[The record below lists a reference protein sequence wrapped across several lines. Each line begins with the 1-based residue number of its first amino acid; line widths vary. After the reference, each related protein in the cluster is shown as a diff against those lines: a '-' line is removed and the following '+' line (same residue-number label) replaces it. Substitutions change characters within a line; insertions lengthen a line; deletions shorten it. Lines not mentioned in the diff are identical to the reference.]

1 MKTPEPLGRVEL
13 ELLQMIDRLQP
24 ASIRTLVD
32 EAAENSGHART
43 TIQTMAE
50 RLRKKGYVTRR
61 KIGGVNHYLPR
72 VPVTELLQRLVGD
85 FVQQTLGGSVSP
97 FVSYLQGV
105 ERVDETELAELKA
118 LVRDLESRQ
127 QTEQSRKGKS

>member
-32 EAAENSGHART
+32 EAAGSSGHART

-127 QTEQSRKGKS
+127 PSGQSREGKS